1 MSGRLATLAAAGL
14 AAIALG
20 GCGSSEQGLL
30 PPAEAQEL
38 LASLAAIETLA
49 DERKC
54 LDAAAASQA
63 LVGRVGELGNEVD
76 EELRRALVNGAERL
90 VTLARDPEA
99 CTGERSEEPRPPA
112 EEDRQEEDTGGERA
126 PADED
131 DDEQAPQGDQ
141 PQDGEPTDE
150 DGGQP
155 PKTDGDQD
163 GGSTD
168 QPPTDSTPQL
178 PGPPSGSGGTTPE
191 GGTAP

>member
-1 MSGRLATLAAAGL
+1 MKRLATLAAAGL

-38 LASLAAIETLA
+38 LANLAAIETLA

-63 LVGRVGELGNEVD
+63 LVGRMGELGNEVD

-90 VTLARDPEA
+90 VTLARDPES
-99 CTGERSEEPRPPA
+99 CTGERSEGPEPPA
-112 EEDRQEEDTGGERA
+112 EEDREQDEDTGGEPA
-126 PADED
+126 PADEGN
-131 DDEQAPQGDQ
+131 DEQAPQGDQ
-141 PQDGEPTDE
+141 PQDEPTDG
-150 DGGQP
+150 DGGLP
-155 PKTDGDQD
+155 EADGGQD

-168 QPPTDSTPQL
+168 QPPTESTPQL
-178 PGPPSGSGGTTPE
+178 PGPPAGSGGTTPE